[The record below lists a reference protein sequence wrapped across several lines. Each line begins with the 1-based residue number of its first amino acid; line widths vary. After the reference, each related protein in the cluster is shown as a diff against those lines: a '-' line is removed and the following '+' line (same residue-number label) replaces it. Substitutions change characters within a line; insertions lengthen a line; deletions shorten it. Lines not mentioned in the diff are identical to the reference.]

1 MAEITIGLTSGKYV
15 GNGSSQDIVFSS
27 HWKNL
32 TIMDANRKY
41 IMTFFKNNS
50 GQTIGQAAI
59 GSGGSFKQLTIVEG
73 GITELPSGFQVGSH
87 VSINELDTEYFWS
100 VS

>member
-1 MAEITIGLTSGKYV
+1 MAELTIGLTSGKYV

-27 HWKNL
+27 QWTKI
-32 TIMDANRKY
+32 TIMDASRKY

-50 GQTIGQAAI
+50 EQTIGQAAI

-73 GITELPSGFQVGSH
+73 GITELTTGFRVGSH
-87 VSINELDTEYFWS
+87 ISINELNTEYFWS